1 MEWKY
6 KDLLYL
12 LLYFSIYLLSILILN
27 LLQIELNID
36 LYNMI

>member
-12 LLYFSIYLLSILILN
+12 LLYFSIYLMSILILN